1 MIEKKLKKKKKRNY
15 LDLQFQYKVIL
26 KPEVGQHIM
35 LVCVY
40 DRGCYCMKERNRDR
54 FKEATDKGATLITY
68 FSQ

>member
-26 KPEVGQHIM
+26 KFEVGQYIM

-54 FKEATDKGATLITY
+54 FKEVIDKGVILIIY
-68 FSQ
+68 FS